1 MKINPNE
8 LDSSS
13 HYIEFNKAKKRN
25 YFDIDKLLSVV
36 GFVNKNGQ

>member
-1 MKINPNE
+1 MNWIAVHITLNLIKR
-8 LDSSS
+8 
-13 HYIEFNKAKKRN
+13 KKGN